1 MFSEQLKPFSLETF
15 GDLFG
20 AMASFALA
28 DNRFEQSVEMDDADF
43 PTATPKRSLFQSP
56 GSEQKKGPGTSPKV
70 PSAMKASP
78 KKKGSPKKKATKALK
93 NGSSMK
99 KAVNVFHQIQM
110 FLAVKKMYFLMF

>member
-15 GDLFG
+15 GDLFS

-28 DNRFEQSVEMDDADF
+28 DNHFEQSVETDDADF

-93 NGSSMK
+93 SPMTGSECVSSNP
-99 KAVNVFHQIQM
+99 NVE
-110 FLAVKKMYFLMF
+110 VKKMYFLMF